1 MRKILLIIALLFLP
15 LAATTPTKS
24 ASLKADLVFRNGRIY
39 TMDASRS
46 WAEAV
51 AVKDGKFIYVGD
63 DDGVAGL
70 SGEKTEV
77 IDLNGRMV
85 LPSFI
90 DAHVHPVEAGVGLN
104 RCSLE
109 EAKTKEEAFAIIKK
123 YAADHPDLPWI
134 VGQGWQLPIFP
145 AANPQKEWLDAIVP
159 DRPAYLTAADGHSAW
174 ANSKALQMAGITK
187 QTRDPESGR
196 IERNSAGE
204 PSGTLR
210 ESATELVYKLVP
222 PPSREEEIAGLR
234 SALKIM
240 NGFGI
245 TGFLDASVSAE
256 GLDPAARGS
265 ANVYRDAEKQ
275 GILTA
280 RVTGA
285 LYASP
290 EGTVQQVLN
299 QIQTLKQM
307 RQEYAGKYFH
317 PTAVKIFEDGV
328 IEANTAALIQPYLDK
343 GDSGDLIWGPEKL
356 NPFIDALYQEK
367 FQIHIH
373 AIGDR
378 AIRVALT
385 AIEAAERNQGLR
397 DARSVMA
404 HLELIN
410 PQDIPRFRQLDV
422 IPCFQP
428 IWAYADPYIK
438 DLTLPKLGTER
449 SRWIYPINSMHKT
462 GVTMAMGSDWNVS
475 SVNPLDGIEVAVTR
489 KDPDGPESDSPAF
502 IPEERIELDSAL
514 AAYTI
519 GSAYANFR
527 EKETGSIE
535 TGKSA
540 DLIVL
545 SNNLFDVRPSE
556 INQTKVLLTLFEG
569 KKIFTS
575 DTQ

>member
-1 MRKILLIIALLFLP
+1 M
-15 LAATTPTKS
+15 
-24 ASLKADLVFRNGRIY
+24 
-39 TMDASRS
+39 
-46 WAEAV
+46 
-51 AVKDGKFIYVGD
+51 
-63 DDGVAGL
+63 
-70 SGEKTEV
+70 
-77 IDLNGRMV
+77 
-85 LPSFI
+85 
-90 DAHVHPVEAGVGLN
+90 
-104 RCSLE
+104 
-109 EAKTKEEAFAIIKK
+109 
-123 YAADHPDLPWI
+123 
-134 VGQGWQLPIFP
+134 
-145 AANPQKEWLDAIVP
+145 
-159 DRPAYLTAADGHSAW
+159 
-174 ANSKALQMAGITK
+174 
-187 QTRDPESGR
+187 
-196 IERNSAGE
+196 
-204 PSGTLR
+204 
-210 ESATELVYKLVP
+210 
-222 PPSREEEIAGLR
+222 
-234 SALKIM
+234 
-240 NGFGI
+240 
-245 TGFLDASVSAE
+245 
-256 GLDPAARGS
+256 
-265 ANVYRDAEKQ
+265 
-275 GILTA
+275 
-280 RVTGA
+280 
-285 LYASP
+285 
-290 EGTVQQVLN
+290 QQVLN